1 MLRSEAARYAR
12 WSAAAAVI
20 LAAVTMFVYL
30 NRDWKRILERK
41 AAPPPTAMDVARQSN
56 GINFKKVDQNR
67 TIFEVQASKST
78 EFKSQDPSL
87 LEDVKVTVY
96 GKSGDRHDILHTRS
110 CVYTKDNN
118 TIDCSGDVQIDLM
131 SAVDAER
138 TKGNAALAKAVT
150 THIETRNVTFDRAS
164 GEAQTP
170 ERVHFVFPSGTG
182 EAHGLEYQSEAGTL
196 HLSRDV
202 KMHFA
207 DATPA
212 SPKGPA
218 KAPTGLNSDVNVK
231 GTSLDFGKD
240 SRVMRL
246 HGPAEAETERQ
257 RLTAGEM
264 VVTLDDDYRAQIA
277 VASTGPGGRPVVK
290 SKDPSESMMLE
301 ADTLTAHFSPGGSV
315 TRVDAVGSVHGV
327 RSGGV
332 EEDDATSDTGTLNMW
347 SKLGKP
353 KALDLSGNVN
363 LKTRTPADGST
374 RALQTAAFHM
384 DFSAGNTAGAGTGKP
399 EKAETLAPGTMEW
412 TEVAQ
417 GQSSRTKLQANRLEM
432 EFGAGGKAK
441 QLRANGNVR
450 TERWAPGRPVQTASA
465 KAGTAQ
471 MSPGGEWS
479 EIDLQGDVR
488 LAEGDHSGQ
497 GDAAVFQHAA
507 ETASLTGHAV
517 ARDATT
523 ETRAAR
529 IKFSQSTGDIQ
540 AEGGVRSTDLPGKGS
555 VVQLARAPANITAD
569 SLAANSKSGVALYTG
584 HARLW
589 QGDSVLE
596 ANSIELRRDSK
607 VLHAVGNVRAV
618 FPQAAAQ
625 PAAQPAAPA
634 PGGAQPAKGTASD
647 RKQQIWHATSGSLT
661 YEDAANRAHLEQN
674 VVVQSADQKMR
685 GPVLDLFF
693 TRSAQPAAG
702 ANAGAGAATQGGSQQ
717 ISRAVGTGGVTVEEG
732 GRKATAERGEYTAT
746 TGKFVMTGGN
756 PTLYDGDAGTT
767 TGLQLTFF
775 LADDTIIVDSANG
788 SRTLTKHRVEK

>member
-12 WSAAAAVI
+12 WSAAVAVI
-20 LAAVTMFVYL
+20 LAAVTLFVYL
-30 NRDWKRILERK
+30 NRGWKRLLERK
-41 AAPPPTAMDVARQSN
+41 AAPAAAAMDVARQTN
-56 GINFKKVDQNR
+56 GVNFKKVDQNR

-78 EFKSQDPSL
+78 EFKSQDPNL
-87 LEDVKVTVY
+87 LEDVKVTIY
-96 GKSGDRHDILHTRS
+96 GKTGDRHDILHTRS

-118 TIDCSGDVQIDLM
+118 TIDCNGDVQIDLM
-131 SAVDAER
+131 SAADAER
-138 TKGNAALAKAVT
+138 TKNNPALAKAVT

-170 ERVHFVFPSGTG
+170 ERVTFVFPSGTG
-182 EAHGLEYQSEAGTL
+182 EAHGLEYQSEAGAL

-202 KMHFA
+202 KIHFVQA
-207 DATPA
+207 PPSA
-212 SPKGPA
+212 PKGSE
-218 KAPTGLNSDVNVK
+218 KAAPGLGSDVDVK

-240 SRVMRL
+240 SRLMRL
-246 HGPAEAETERQ
+246 HGPAEADTQRQ

-264 VVTLDDDYRAQIA
+264 VVTLDDDYRAQTA
-277 VASTGPGGRPVVK
+277 VALKGPGGRPVVK
-290 SKDPSESMMLE
+290 STDPGQAMMLE
-301 ADTLTAHFSPGGSV
+301 ADTLTAHFSPAGSV
-315 TRVDAVGSVHGV
+315 TQVNAAGDVHGV
-327 RSGGV
+327 RSGGA
-332 EEDDATSDTGTLNMW
+332 EEDESTSDAGTLNMW
-347 SKLGKP
+347 TKLGKP

-384 DFSAGNTAGAGTGKP
+384 DFAAGTKNGAGAGKP
-399 EKAETLAPGTMEW
+399 EKAETLSPGTIEW
-412 TEVAQ
+412 TEGAQ
-417 GQSSRTKLQANRLEM
+417 GQASRTRLEANRLEM
-432 EFGAGGKAK
+432 EFGPAGKAK

-450 TERWAPGRPVQTASA
+450 TERSMPGRPVQTAVA
-465 KAGTAQ
+465 KTGTAQ
-471 MSPGGEWS
+471 MSPDGGWTEM
-479 EIDLQGDVR
+479 DLQGDVH
-488 LAEGDHSGQ
+488 LAQGDRAGQ
-497 GDAAVFQHAA
+497 GDSAVFQHAA
-507 ETASLTGHAV
+507 ETAVLTGHAI

-523 ETRAAR
+523 ETRASK
-529 IKFSQSTGDIQ
+529 IKFSQSTGEIQ

-569 SLAANSKSGVALYTG
+569 NLAANSKTGVALYTG

-625 PAAQPAAPA
+625 PTAAA
-634 PGGAQPAKGTASD
+634 PGGGTQSVKGVAPE
-647 RKQQIWHATSGSLT
+647 RKQQLWHATCGSLT
-661 YEDAANRAHLEQN
+661 YEDAENRAHLEQN

-685 GPVLDLFF
+685 GPLLDLFF
-693 TRSAQPAAG
+693 TRSAQPSSAAG
-702 ANAGAGAATQGGSQQ
+702 PSPGGEVAAGSQQ

>member
-12 WSAAAAVI
+12 WSAAAAVL
-20 LAAVTMFVYL
+20 LAAVTLFVYL
-30 NRDWKRILERK
+30 NRGWRRLLERK
-41 AAPPPTAMDVARQSN
+41 AAPAAAAMDVARQTN

-78 EFKSQDPSL
+78 EFKSQDPNL
-87 LEDVKVTVY
+87 LEDVKVTIY
-96 GKSGDRHDILHTRS
+96 GKTGDRHDILHTRS

-118 TIDCSGDVQIDLM
+118 TIACSGDVQIDLM
-131 SAVDAER
+131 SAADAER
-138 TKGNAALAKAVT
+138 THNNPALAKAVT

-170 ERVHFVFPSGTG
+170 ERVTFVFPSGTG
-182 EAHGLEYQSEAGTL
+182 EAHGLEYQSEAGAL

-202 KMHFA
+202 KIHFVQA
-207 DATPA
+207 APS
-212 SPKGPA
+212 SPKGSD
-218 KAPTGLNSDVNVK
+218 KAPVGLGSDVNVK

-240 SRVMRL
+240 SRLMRL
-246 HGPAEAETERQ
+246 HGPAEADTQRQ

-264 VVTLDDDYRAQIA
+264 VVTLDEEYRAQTA
-277 VASTGPGGRPVVK
+277 VALKGPNGRPVVK
-290 SKDPSESMMLE
+290 STDPGEAMMLE
-301 ADTLTAHFSPGGSV
+301 ADTLTAHFSPAGSV
-315 TRVDAVGSVHGV
+315 TYVDAAGAVHGV
-327 RSGGV
+327 RSGGA
-332 EEDDATSDTGTLNMW
+332 EEDESTSDSGTLNMW
-347 SKLGKP
+347 TKLEKP
-353 KALDLSGNVN
+353 KALDLSGNIN

-384 DFSAGNTAGAGTGKP
+384 DFAAGTKNGAGAGKP
-399 EKAETLAPGTMEW
+399 EKAETLSPGTIEW
-412 TEVAQ
+412 TEGPQDQA
-417 GQSSRTKLQANRLEM
+417 SKTRLEANRLEM
-432 EFGAGGKAK
+432 EFGAAGKAK

-450 TERWAPGRPVQTASA
+450 TERWMPGRPVQTALA
-465 KAGTAQ
+465 KTGTAQ
-471 MSPGGEWS
+471 LSPDGGWTEM
-479 EIDLQGDVR
+479 DLQGDVR
-488 LAEGDHSGQ
+488 LAQGDRSGQ
-497 GDAAVFQHAA
+497 GDSAVFQHAA
-507 ETASLTGHAV
+507 ETAVLTGHAV

-523 ETRAAR
+523 ETHAAK
-529 IKFSQSTGDIQ
+529 IKFSQFTGEIQ

-569 SLAANSKSGVALYTG
+569 SVAANSKSGTALYTG

-618 FPQAAAQ
+618 FPQAVAQ
-625 PAAQPAAPA
+625 SASAA
-634 PGGAQPAKGTASD
+634 PGGAQSVKGAGAE
-647 RKQQIWHATSGSLT
+647 RKQQLWHATCGSLT
-661 YEDAANRAHLEQN
+661 YEGAENRAHLEQT

-685 GPVLDLFF
+685 GPLLDLFF
-693 TRSAQPAAG
+693 TRSAQPSSG
-702 ANAGAGAATQGGSQQ
+702 ADSGSAGAAAGGSQQ

>member
-1 MLRSEAARYAR
+1 
-12 WSAAAAVI
+12 
-20 LAAVTMFVYL
+20 
-30 NRDWKRILERK
+30 
-41 AAPPPTAMDVARQSN
+41 
-56 GINFKKVDQNR
+56 
-67 TIFEVQASKST
+67 
-78 EFKSQDPSL
+78 
-87 LEDVKVTVY
+87 
-96 GKSGDRHDILHTRS
+96 
-110 CVYTKDNN
+110 
-118 TIDCSGDVQIDLM
+118 
-131 SAVDAER
+131 
-138 TKGNAALAKAVT
+138 
-150 THIETRNVTFDRAS
+150 
-164 GEAQTP
+164 
-170 ERVHFVFPSGTG
+170 
-182 EAHGLEYQSEAGTL
+182 
-196 HLSRDV
+196 
-202 KMHFA
+202 
-207 DATPA
+207 
-212 SPKGPA
+212 
-218 KAPTGLNSDVNVK
+218 
-231 GTSLDFGKD
+231 
-240 SRVMRL
+240 
-246 HGPAEAETERQ
+246 
-257 RLTAGEM
+257 
-264 VVTLDDDYRAQIA
+264 
-277 VASTGPGGRPVVK
+277 VVK
-290 SKDPSESMMLE
+290 SKDPAEAMMLE
-301 ADTLTAHFSPGGSV
+301 ADTLTAHFSQGGSV
-315 TRVDAVGSVHGV
+315 TRVDAAGSVHGV

-384 DFSAGNTAGAGTGKP
+384 DFSAGNAAGAGAGKP
-399 EKAETLAPGTMEW
+399 EKAETLSPGTMEW

-417 GQSSRTKLQANRLEM
+417 GPASRTKLQANRLEM
-432 EFGAGGKAK
+432 EFGVGGKAK

-471 MSPGGEWS
+471 MSPDGGWS
-479 EIDLQGDVR
+479 EMDLQGDVR

-507 ETASLTGHAV
+507 EIATLTGHAA
-517 ARDATT
+517 ARDAST
-523 ETRAAR
+523 ETRAAK

-607 VLHAVGNVRAV
+607 VLHAIGNVRAV

-625 PAAQPAAPA
+625 PAPSAS
-634 PGGAQPAKGTASD
+634 GGAQSAKGVASE
-647 RKQQIWHATSGSLT
+647 RKQQLWHATSGSLT
-661 YEDAANRAHLEQN
+661 YEDEANRAHLEQN

-702 ANAGAGAATQGGSQQ
+702 ANAGTGTATVGGSQQ
-717 ISRAVGTGGVTVEEG
+717 ISRAVGTGGVTVDEG